1 MKKTLH
7 YICILLLL
15 IILVGC
21 NDNKQITVQS
31 NFHET
36 KYFIIEYK
44 HKSLKREGEVTYFTA
59 KDDAEKLFAALK
71 ENPYFYK
78 EGDDELI
85 FLCDKSF
92 FGLKKIG
99 SQGRGYRY
107 KLYAMEASVD
117 LDRLPF
123 PFAINIELNEEISLP
138 DSWSVLKEFY
148 DALDSEYINLNDE
161 NKTITLVGNNQA
173 TYLIECKGD
182 NVVITK
188 SED

>member
-7 YICILLLL
+7 YICILFLL

-59 KDDAEKLFAALK
+59 KDDVEKLFAALK
-71 ENPYFYK
+71 ENQYFYK

-92 FGLKKIG
+92 FGLKK
-99 SQGRGYRY
+99 
-107 KLYAMEASVD
+107 
-117 LDRLPF
+117 
-123 PFAINIELNEEISLP
+123 
-138 DSWSVLKEFY
+138 
-148 DALDSEYINLNDE
+148 
-161 NKTITLVGNNQA
+161 
-173 TYLIECKGD
+173 
-182 NVVITK
+182 
-188 SED
+188 